1 MSQLEMV
8 NANIRHAAKVLG
20 LGSRVEKLILN
31 PNREVKVEV
40 AIELDNGD
48 IATFTGYR
56 VQHNDA
62 RGPMKGGLRY
72 HPTVDAEDVTALASL
87 MTWKTAVVGIPYG
100 GAKGGIN
107 CDPATLSS
115 RELERVTRKFI
126 ANIREIIGP
135 AVDIP
140 APDVNTN
147 AQVMAWVMDEYS
159 RFYGFSPAVVT
170 GKPLDLHGSVGR
182 EEATGRGVAFV
193 TGDFF
198 AELGRSLQ
206 GARVVIQGFGNVGS
220 FAALFLHQAGA
231 KIIAVSDISGGMFHA
246 EGLPIPA
253 LIDYARQ
260 NKGMIAGFREAE
272 AITGDAIFTIPC
284 DIFIPAALGAV
295 LTKERAEVLPAD
307 VVIEAANAPTTP
319 EGDEVLQGRE
329 IPTVPDI
336 LANAGGVT
344 VSYFEWVQNVQQF
357 RWDGERVNNELRALM
372 AKAYRDVRQLMK
384 ERRLSWRTATY
395 VLALERVAKATFMR
409 GVQ

>member
-8 NANIRHAAKVLG
+8 NANIRHAAKVLE
-20 LGSRVEKLILN
+20 LGPRVEKLILN

-40 AIELDNGD
+40 VIELDNGD

-107 CDPATLSS
+107 CDPATLSP

-126 ANIREIIGP
+126 AHIREIIGP
-135 AVDIP
+135 NVDIP

-193 TGDFF
+193 TADFF
-198 AELGRSLQ
+198 AERGRSLQ

-220 FAALFLHQAGA
+220 FVALFLQQAGA
-231 KIIAVSDISGGMFHA
+231 NIIAVSDISGGVSRA
-246 EGLPIPA
+246 DGLPIPA
-253 LIDYARQ
+253 LIDYVRKNQ
-260 NKGMIAGFREAE
+260 GTVQGFREAE
-272 AITGDAIFTIPC
+272 AVTQDAIFTIPC
-284 DIFIPAALGAV
+284 DVFIPAALGGV
-295 LTKERAEVLPAD
+295 LTKERAEALHTE
-307 VVIEAANAPTTP
+307 VVIEAANAPTTL
-319 EGDEVLQGRE
+319 EGDEILQRRG
-329 IPTVPDI
+329 IPVIPDI
-336 LANAGGVT
+336 LVNAGGVT

-357 RWDGERVNNELRALM
+357 RWDGERVNTELQMLM
-372 AKAYRDVRQLMK
+372 AKAYRDVARLVKSRQ
-384 ERRLSWRTATY
+384 LSWRAATY
-395 VLALERVAKATFMR
+395 VLALERVAKATLMR

>member
-8 NANIRHAAKVLG
+8 NANIRHAAKVLE
-20 LGSRVEKLILN
+20 LGPRVEKLILN

-48 IATFTGYR
+48 VATFSGYR

-135 AVDIP
+135 TVDIP

-193 TGDFF
+193 TADFF

-260 NKGMIAGFREAE
+260 NKGMIAEFREAE

-284 DIFIPAALGAV
+284 DVFIPAALGAV
-295 LTKERAEVLPAD
+295 LTRERAEALSAD